1 MAECPAR
8 RHETRKQ
15 RAGTRCT
22 WDPLIF
28 VMTHMLLRMMKNT
41 IDRTW
46 QKRARLLYYRV
57 SSYSGLNQ
65 SIRIGEIER
74 LRNFERCD
82 ELRKYQ
88 VIESP
93 VGKCAVSE
101 ASEITGAIA

>member
-8 RHETRKQ
+8 RHGTRKQ

-22 WDPLIF
+22 WDPLIL
-28 VMTHMLLRMMKNT
+28 VESHMVLRMLKNT

-46 QKRARLLYYRV
+46 QKRSRLCYYRT
-57 SSYSGLNQ
+57 SSYSELNQ
-65 SIRIGEIER
+65 SIRIGEMER

-93 VGKCAVSE
+93 VNKWAVSE
-101 ASEITGAIA
+101 ASENTGAIA